1 VDWLHADA
9 EQLLTLTNIVEVV
22 GLKLTFD
29 AYANGKAPD
38 PPIVPLVPAVA
49 AIGVAAI
56 VYTYVAAG
64 GVLDAHTP
72 YLGGLGDLPAG
83 LWSAGF
89 AEPANA
95 LSIPTWVI
103 HISSLLEW
111 LVAMGLVWRIG
122 TLSGNGR
129 WKGLTWAMIPSHT
142 SGVCACVY
150 HFFYNA
156 DSVAYVVLL
165 QAFFTFLGN
174 TTLAFAAWRLAAS
187 NGWLASDAIKGV
199 GDAIKSATAVLPGMD
214 EGTSTAATVSSPP
227 AYEMPSSEM
236 LEAAGTLPSLA
247 LPTLV
252 LWSVFGSYLV
262 KYGETLLPVA
272 LDANVAPYLAGVMI
286 AGATSLNVWKWS
298 QRSSDGAK
306 FEGLI

>member
-1 VDWLHADA
+1 M
-9 EQLLTLTNIVEVV
+9 
-22 GLKLTFD
+22 G
-29 AYANGKAPD
+29 
-38 PPIVPLVPAVA
+38 PPQ
-49 AIGVAAI
+49 
-56 VYTYVAAG
+56 
-64 GVLDAHTP
+64 
-72 YLGGLGDLPAG
+72 
-83 LWSAGF
+83 
-89 AEPANA
+89 
-95 LSIPTWVI
+95 
-103 HISSLLEW
+103 
-111 LVAMGLVWRIG
+111 
-122 TLSGNGR
+122 
-129 WKGLTWAMIPSHT
+129 
-142 SGVCACVY
+142 
-150 HFFYNA
+150 
-156 DSVAYVVLL
+156 L